1 MPSETRKCV
10 LWSVAFGLLIVLA
23 IWSAGCS
30 SSSIAGPNPGGGGG
44 GGGGGGTP
52 TVALWIADGLNRQL
66 LGFTP
71 NQIQTS
77 GSPAAF
83 VTISAVSN
91 GAGITVPQ
99 SMTFD
104 SAGDMWVSNTSS
116 SFPLVMFQPV
126 QLTTGGP
133 QGAFIAIGTDGL
145 GDLVD
150 PHGIVFDSSQN
161 LWVAVP
167 GKNLLLAYAPSQ
179 VTVSGNPL
187 ANIVIGT
194 NILDAPNALAF
205 DGSGNL
211 WVANSG
217 NNQLL
222 EFAASQITQT
232 GNPFPVVQIQSFAL
246 SNPSGL
252 AFDSSGNLWVTN
264 SVSPNSN
271 GTIVEFTAAQL
282 ATSGGIAP
290 TFTLNE
296 GSGTQ
301 PYALVFDS
309 GQNLWVSNLA
319 AKSVVEFTSTQ
330 LQGNG
335 STTPSLILQG
345 NFQPNAIVFQP

>member
-1 MPSETRKCV
+1 MPSETRKCLV
-10 LWSVAFGLLIVLA
+10 MHVALA
-23 IWSAGCS
+23 LVVASAMWSAGCS
-30 SSSIAGPNPGGGGG
+30 SSSIAGPNTGGGGG

-52 TVALWIADGLNRQL
+52 TVALWVADGLNRQL
-66 LGFTP
+66 LGFTS
-71 NQIQTS
+71 NQIQAS
-77 GSPAAF
+77 GSPSAF
-83 VTISAVSN
+83 ITISAVSN
-91 GAGITVPQ
+91 GAGIAVPQ
-99 SMTFD
+99 SMAFD
-104 SAGDMWVSNTSS
+104 SAGNMWVSNTSS
-116 SFPLVMFQPV
+116 SFPLIMFQPI

-133 QGAFIAIGTDGL
+133 QGAFIAIGTDSF

-167 GKNLLLAYAPSQ
+167 GKNLLLAFAPNQ
-179 VTVSGNPL
+179 LTVSGSPL
-187 ANIVIGT
+187 ANIIIGT
-194 NILDAPNALAF
+194 NVLDAPNALTF
-205 DGSGNL
+205 DSSGNL

-232 GNPFPVVQIQSFAL
+232 GNPFPAVQIQSFAL

-282 ATSGGIAP
+282 ATSGAIAP
-290 TFTLNE
+290 NFTLNE

-301 PYALVFDS
+301 PYAIVFDS

-319 AKSVVEFTSTQ
+319 AKSVVEFTASQ

-335 STTPSLILQG
+335 STFPLVTLQG
-345 NFQPNAIVFQP
+345 NFQPNAIAFQP